1 MSLTE
6 VVMIDP
12 DAIDYFGHYLAY
24 DSRLALAATRQGL
37 SFSVLGHEACDPFDL
52 DLSFRFQ
59 PALSRHSWAIGKCPM
74 GAAAADLAGF
84 EAELRDQLRR
94 RDAAGGREF
103 RWFLYVG
110 SLEHARC
117 ISNVLDGFDRHR
129 FLVNLF
135 YTPFFDFTSD
145 DYHAAWQG
153 FVADHHPHL
162 RMAAPS
168 AQFAARFAARFG
180 MELPVT
186 PHPSTTFGD
195 QELPPPVPAETL
207 PHAPLRILFPG
218 GMREE
223 KGFALTANV
232 AIRLQTGT
240 PQTYACNVR
249 ALTRPS
255 TPPSLLGS
263 ISEMQRAGVEIV
275 GGMLDDAAFRALLAD
290 ADLIVLPY
298 GGEFRERTSGLL
310 IDALLLST
318 PVVVIAGTWLADLVT
333 RHGIGRVAD
342 ESAAGIIA
350 AIHAAAADHAALR
363 ANIAAFREDYLA
375 GNSWADLVRFIVAD
389 QGASRASRSA

>member
-1 MSLTE
+1 MPQTE
-6 VVMIDP
+6 LVMIDP
-12 DAIDYFGHYLAY
+12 DAIDHFGHYLAY
-24 DSRLALAATRQGL
+24 DSRLAFAATRQEL
-37 SFSVLGHEACDPFDL
+37 SFSVVGHEVCDPFEL
-52 DLSFRFQ
+52 DLPFRFQ

-84 EAELRDQLRR
+84 EAELRDLMRR
-94 RDAAGGREF
+94 KDATAGREF

-110 SLEHARC
+110 SLEHAQC
-117 ISNVLDGFDRHR
+117 ISHVLDGKDRHR

-145 DYHAAWQG
+145 DYHTTWRG
-153 FVADHHPHL
+153 FVANPHPHL
-162 RMAAPS
+162 RMSAPS
-168 AQFAARFAARFG
+168 EQFAARFAARFG
-180 MELPVT
+180 VELPVT

-195 QELPPPVPAETL
+195 QELPPPVPPGTP

-223 KGFALTANV
+223 KGFALTAAV
-232 AIRLQTGT
+232 AARLQTGASEAH
-240 PQTYACNVR
+240 ACTVR

-263 ISEMQRAGVEIV
+263 LAELRSAGVAVV
-275 GGMLDDAAFRALLAD
+275 GGTLDDTAFRALLGD

-298 GGEFRERTSGLL
+298 GSEFRERTSGLL

-333 RHGIGRVAD
+333 RHGIGKVA
-342 ESAAGIIA
+342 EENVEGIIA
-350 AIHAAAADHAALR
+350 AIAAAAADHATLR
-363 ANIAAFREDYLA
+363 ANIASFREDYLA
-375 GNSWADLVRFIVAD
+375 SNSWADLVRFIVAD
-389 QGASRASRSA
+389 

>member
-6 VVMIDP
+6 LVMIDP
-12 DAIDYFGHYLAY
+12 DAIDHFGHYLAY

-37 SFSVLGHEACDPFDL
+37 SFSVLGHAACDPFDL
-52 DLSFRFQ
+52 DLSFRLQ

-74 GAAAADLAGF
+74 GAAVADLTGF
-84 EAELRDQLRR
+84 EAELSEQLRR
-94 RDAAGGREF
+94 RDAVDGREF

-110 SLEHARC
+110 SLEHAQC

-145 DYHAAWQG
+145 DYYAGWRG
-153 FVADHHPHL
+153 FVANHHPHL
-162 RMAAPS
+162 RMSAPS
-168 AQFAARFAARFG
+168 EQFAARFAARFG
-180 MELPVT
+180 VQLPVT

-195 QELPPPVPAETL
+195 QELPPPVPVGT
-207 PHAPLRILFPG
+207 PTHAPLRILFPG

-223 KGFALTANV
+223 KGFALTADV

-240 PQTYACNVR
+240 SQSYACAVR
-249 ALTRPS
+249 ALARPS
-255 TPPSLLGS
+255 TPPGLLGS
-263 ISEMQRAGVEIV
+263 IADLQRAGVEVV

-333 RHGIGRVAD
+333 RHGVGRVAE
-342 ESAAGIIA
+342 ESVEGIIA

-363 ANIAAFREDYLA
+363 ANIGAFREGYLA
-375 GNSWADLVRFIVAD
+375 GNSWADLVRFITD
-389 QGASRASRSA
+389 